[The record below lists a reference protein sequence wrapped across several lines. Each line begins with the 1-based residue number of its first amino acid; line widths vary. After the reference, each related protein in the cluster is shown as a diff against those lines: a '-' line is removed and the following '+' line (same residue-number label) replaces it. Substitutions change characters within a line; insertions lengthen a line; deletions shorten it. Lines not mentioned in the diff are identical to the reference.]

1 MKFNFGKY
9 SLRFWYS
16 TVCDKRF
23 VELRNTQW
31 RCGIDSWHVKRW
43 SY

>member
-9 SLRFWYS
+9 SLRLRF
-16 TVCDKRF
+16 DRRF